1 LQNLTFDDLLGDQV
15 LMEQL
20 KETLP
25 GMEEAI
31 SGLRQQVDSSDVMSG
46 SNAKE
51 ATLGVS
57 SSPPQASISTR
68 GEGIHRVE
76 ELNSLGPLQLPL
88 SPTLR
93 LPHLPMSTMERTFSP
108 APMGR
113 LSRLQPLSHSFSSIQ
128 SLDGPQEQDSFGG
141 STVSGNSGSEEAPG
155 IDGHIQYLSLSL
167 SLSHTHTQSY
177 C

>member
-1 LQNLTFDDLLGDQV
+1 VQCYCFSVCFLLSIHLQ
-15 LMEQL
+15 
-20 KETLP
+20 
-25 GMEEAI
+25 
-31 SGLRQQVDSSDVMSG
+31 
-46 SNAKE
+46 
-51 ATLGVS
+51 
-57 SSPPQASISTR
+57 

-141 STVSGNSGSEEAPG
+141 STVSGNSGSEEASG
-155 IDGHIQYLSLSL
+155 IDGHIQYFSLSLSL
-167 SLSHTHTQSY
+167 SLSHTHTHTHRVTVKHRDAVSSGTFHGNLLLCCIMCSHY
-177 C
+177 

>member
-1 LQNLTFDDLLGDQV
+1 MQCYCFSVCFLLSIHLQ
-15 LMEQL
+15 
-20 KETLP
+20 
-25 GMEEAI
+25 
-31 SGLRQQVDSSDVMSG
+31 
-46 SNAKE
+46 
-51 ATLGVS
+51 
-57 SSPPQASISTR
+57 

-141 STVSGNSGSEEAPG
+141 STVSGNSGSEEASG
-155 IDGHIQYLSLSL
+155 IDGLSISL
-167 SLSHTHTQSY
+167 SLSHTHTHTHTHTYTELLLSIVMLY
-177 C
+177 LVVLFMGTCCSAA